1 MARRKEVVRMDERQ
15 TPEPSGTR
23 RVDRAGGSDRAAGP
37 GRGKRRWL
45 GALAGLVSAAVLFGV
60 AELAAVFFGPGSSP
74 LVSVGAAFIDFTP
87 PWLKDFAISLFGT
100 ADKVVLFI
108 SMALVAAVL
117 AAVAGMLAVRRFA
130 LGASLV
136 AVLAVVMGV
145 CVATRAVNSVLDLVP
160 TALGTLA
167 GLLALSWLT
176 GKAVEA
182 GAGAPEAEAGAMVP
196 QDGAAATEEA
206 RSRRSFLV
214 AAGLTAAAAV
224 VVGIAGRTF
233 SAARNTARIA
243 RQALKLP
250 AAKTPAKPLPSGTAA
265 PVQGMPP
272 YLTPNPDF
280 YRIDTALV
288 VPEID
293 PADWSLRVHGLVEE
307 EFTLSFD
314 ELLALDLEES
324 YVTLTCVSNVVGGDL
339 AGNAKWLGY
348 PLRKLLERARP
359 QAGADMVLSTS
370 IDGFSASTPLAV
382 LQDRRD
388 ALLAVGMNG
397 EPLPL
402 EHGYPVR
409 MVVPGLYGYVSATK
423 WVVDLE
429 VTRFADK
436 TAYWTTRGWSARG
449 PIKTAS
455 RIDVPR
461 AFDRV
466 SAGTVAVGGTAWAQ
480 HRGIS
485 RVQVQFD
492 GGSWQDA
499 ELAAVPSIDTWRQWS
514 YRWEDAPAGR
524 HEVRVRAYDAAGEL
538 QTQDEAPPA
547 PDGATGWH
555 SITFTVE

>member
-1 MARRKEVVRMDERQ
+1 MPARR
-15 TPEPSGTR
+15 GAR
-23 RVDRAGGSDRAAGP
+23 RP
-37 GRGKRRWL
+37 GKRRWL
-45 GALAGLVSAAVLFGV
+45 GALAGLVSAAVLFAV
-60 AELAAVFFGPGSSP
+60 AELAAAFFGPGSSP

-87 PWLKDFAISLFGT
+87 PWLKDFAISVFGT
-100 ADKVVLFI
+100 ADKTVLFI
-108 SMALVAAVL
+108 SMALVTAAL
-117 AAVAGMLAVRRFA
+117 AALAGMLAVRRFA
-130 LGASLV
+130 AGASLV
-136 AVLAVVMGV
+136 AALAVVMGV
-145 CVATRAVNSVLDLVP
+145 CVATRAVNSILDLVP

-167 GLLALSWLT
+167 GLLTLSWLT

-182 GAGAPEAEAGAMVP
+182 GAGAPEAEAGAGAPEAEAGAVVAE
-196 QDGAAATEEA
+196 DGSAATAEA

-224 VVGIAGRTF
+224 VVGLAGRTF
-233 SAARNTARIA
+233 SAARNTARMA

-250 AAKTPAKPLPSGTAA
+250 AAKTPAKPLPAGTAA
-265 PVQGMPP
+265 PVPGMPP
-272 YLTPNPDF
+272 YVTPNPDF

-293 PADWSLRVHGLVEE
+293 PAGWSLRVHGLVEE

-348 PLRKLLERARP
+348 PVRKLLERARP
-359 QAGADMVLSTS
+359 QAGADMVLSS
-370 IDGFSASTPLAV
+370 SVDGFTASTPLAV

-436 TAYWTTRGWSARG
+436 TAYWTTRGWSERG

-492 GGSWQDA
+492 GGGWQDA
-499 ELAAVPSIDTWRQWS
+499 DLAAVPSIDTWRQWS

-524 HEVRVRAYDAAGEL
+524 HEVRVRAYDTAGEL